1 MKKELSKE
9 AQRELRVL
17 SNYMDNEYVDYIR
30 ESIDEISG
38 IVADAVAQFETLK
51 EVLDYLSDEV
61 GSEALWEEVTEVE
74 KYKDMFLA
82 LEKLEDRQW

>member
-17 SNYMDNEYVDYIR
+17 SNYMDDEHVDYIR

-38 IVADAVAQFETLK
+38 IVADAVAQFQTLK
-51 EVLDYLSDEV
+51 EVLDYLSEKD
-61 GSEALWEEVTEVE
+61 GSEALWEEVTEIE

-82 LEKLEDRQW
+82 LEKLEDREW

>member
-17 SNYMDNEYVDYIR
+17 SNYMDDEHVDYIR

-38 IVADAVAQFETLK
+38 IVADAVAQFQTLK
-51 EVLDYLSDEV
+51 EVLDYLSEKD

-82 LEKLEDRQW
+82 LEKLEDREW